1 MSTSPQ
7 VSSPFHGTT
16 VLCVRHRGKTAI
28 GSDGQV
34 SFGDTALKAGA
45 VKVRPLCDGKILA
58 GFAGST
64 ADAFALFE
72 RFEQM
77 LESHQGELTRSVVE
91 LAKEW
96 RTDKVMRH
104 LDALLLVADRK
115 HIYMVSGLG
124 DIIEP
129 DDQVLAIGSGGPYA
143 LAAAR
148 ALVSHTKQ
156 GAEEIVQHALD
167 IAAEICIYTNHQITV
182 HTLGK

>member
-1 MSTSPQ
+1 MSNSGHRP
-7 VSSPFHGTT
+7 SPFHGTT
-16 VLCVRHRGKTAI
+16 VVCVRHRGKTAI

-34 SFGDTALKAGA
+34 SFGDTSLKAGA
-45 VKVRPLCDGKILA
+45 VKVRPLRDGKVLA

-104 LDALLLVADRK
+104 LDALLLVADTK

-148 ALVSHTKQ
+148 ALMHHTKMS
-156 GAEEIVQHALD
+156 AEEIVKESLT
-167 IAAEICIYTNHQITV
+167 IAADICIYTNHHITV
-182 HTLGK
+182 HSLGK